1 MLSGLT
7 PLISLIWNRIQLLR
21 EDDRGMTVEMMIL
34 TALLAAAALAAA
46 VAIVGG
52 IKNKQG
58 DIVNDLN
65 SKGGG

>member
-7 PLISLIWNRIQLLR
+7 PIFSLIWNRIQMLR

-46 VAIVGG
+46 VAIVAG
-52 IKNKQG
+52 IKNKQN
-58 DIVNDLN
+58 DITNDLN
-65 SKGGG
+65 SNG